1 MEPDDSDV
9 DETHLLKKQAHEY
22 AGETSIHGLKY
33 IGEKERTKFE
43 RWVRCKF
50 IIFSIYFCK
59 KAVSPFNITHVIRI
73 VILLFRILWVVSCIG
88 SVIFCGTMIVPLVN
102 KFDTDPT
109 IISIEDTNYPVW
121 KVPFPAVTI
130 CSNNKV
136 IADGFVKA
144 LRRPP

>member
-1 MEPDDSDV
+1 M
-9 DETHLLKKQAHEY
+9 
-22 AGETSIHGLKY
+22 
-33 IGEKERTKFE
+33 
-43 RWVRCKF
+43 
-50 IIFSIYFCK
+50 
-59 KAVSPFNITHVIRI
+59 AVSPFNITHVIRS

-88 SVIFCGTMIVPLVN
+88 SVIFCVTMIVPLVN

-136 IADGFVKA
+136 IHDGFVKA